1 MFSNYFYLILT
12 AAIWG
17 FAFVAQ
23 RMGNASLDPF
33 LYNALRFAL
42 GAVFIGFAGLFSRGK
57 KTAPQAGRRL
67 RYSPLSLGLVLFV
80 AASLQQV
87 GMLWTT
93 AGAAGFITGLYVVMV
108 PLLGLFRRQK
118 MQRMIWLS
126 SILAVAGLG
135 LINDFGNLEA
145 SLGNAMV
152 LIGAAFWALHVQLVD
167 KLRQSYDT
175 VELAFT
181 QYAVTAALSLL
192 ATLIWNG
199 IKAPAYLVSSALLEN
214 IGKAGGPILYG
225 GIFSVGIAFSLQ
237 AYAQKRV
244 APARAAIILCS
255 ESVFAL
261 FGGWWILGEAVLLPM
276 LIGSALVGLAM
287 LIAVRA

>member
-1 MFSNYFYLILT
+1 MSVFYLILT

-23 RMGNASLDPF
+23 RMGNESLDPF
-33 LYNALRFAL
+33 TYNALRFAL
-42 GAVFIGFAGLFSRGK
+42 GAVFIGLAGLFSRK
-57 KTAPQAGRRL
+57 SKSSPVTLKRSL
-67 RYSPLSLGLVLFV
+67 RYSPITLGLLLFT
-80 AASLQQV
+80 AASFQQV

-93 AGAAGFITGLYVVMV
+93 AGSAGFITGLYVVMV

-118 MQRMIWLS
+118 LHRYIWIS
-126 SILAVAGLG
+126 SVLAVIGLG

-145 SLGNAMV
+145 SLGNGLV
-152 LIGAAFWALHVQLVD
+152 LIGAVFWAMHVQLVD
-167 KLRQSYDT
+167 KLRESYDT
-175 VELAFT
+175 LEIAFT
-181 QYAVTAALSLL
+181 QYAVTAILSLL
-192 ATLIWNG
+192 ACLVWNV
-199 IKAPAYLVSSALLEN
+199 IKAPAYLISTDLLEN
-214 IGKAGGPILYG
+214 IGKAALPIIYG

-237 AYAQKRV
+237 AYAQKKV

-261 FGGWWILGEAVLLPM
+261 FGGWWILGEALLLPM

-287 LIAVRA
+287 LIAVRP